1 MTTTYT
7 TARAAT
13 GCSKIITAYIE
24 NQRHGH
30 AQPPPPA
37 T

>member
-13 GCSKIITAYIE
+13 GCRKIITAYIE